1 MTELTDNFIQLVI
14 VCVCGVCCAVSA
26 IREKNRDWMF
36 LALFYV
42 SFGIGLLYWILYM
55 ILFSSTP
62 RIFCVSELSWTASYV
77 FLIIRILSDAETA
90 RDSKVGVFPWC
101 FPLFSLLM
109 CIIFC
114 QRGSYF
120 ENILMGGTLGM
131 CGYFAARGLCFAKK
145 SGARQKGIF
154 CAAAL
159 FFYAAEYLLW
169 ISSYLTADAGV
180 MDPYMIVD
188 TFVLNP
194 ALFSMMLAQRVR
206 PADRKSS
213 KAA

>member
-1 MTELTDNFIQLVI
+1 MTELIDNFIQLII
-14 VCVCGVCCAVSA
+14 VCVCGVCCAVFA
-26 IREKNRDWMF
+26 VREKNRNWML

-77 FLIIRILSDAETA
+77 FLIIRILSDTEAE
-90 RDSKVGVFPWC
+90 RDRKAGVFPWC

-120 ENILMGGTLGM
+120 ENILMGSTLGM
-131 CGYFAARGLCFAKK
+131 CGYFAAKELLYAKK
-145 SGARQKGIF
+145 SGERRKSLFSGAV
-154 CAAAL
+154 L

-169 ISSYLTADAGV
+169 ISSYLTADTGV

-194 ALFSMMLAQRVR
+194 ALLSITVLPRVR
-206 PADRKSS
+206 LKQSTG
-213 KAA
+213 K